1 MMTGFESGQ
10 IGWGDTSGIG
20 WGDKSQMEGE
30 IVSQDLNVVAI
41 GGGSG
46 LSVLLRGLKLV
57 TKNVTAIVTVA
68 DDGGGS
74 GVLRE
79 DLGMLPPG
87 DIRNCILAL
96 ANREPILM
104 DLMNY
109 RFTEGMLKGQNFGN
123 LMLAAMVG
131 ISENFEEAVKKI
143 NDIFAVTGQVLPV
156 TVEDVTLRAK
166 LSNGLW
172 VDGES
177 NIPKAVIEKH
187 CRIEEVFLVPKKPK
201 PTLEVIEAIENAD
214 VILMG
219 PGSLYT
225 SILPNLLVEGVS
237 EAIMRSSAIKIYLA
251 NLMSQPGETDEYALR
266 DYHKALVKHSYT
278 GIVSHIMVNQEV
290 IGANILKRYQKEHA
304 EPVVITPEDRA
315 YFKKEK
321 VSLIEGDFMETVKGY
336 VRHDALKVSQRAI
349 SLVDARVYK
358 KKSAKTS
365 Y

>member
-1 MMTGFESGQ
+1 M
-10 IGWGDTSGIG
+10 GWTIDAPPIETE
-20 WGDKSQMEGE
+20 KLN
-30 IVSQDLNVVAI
+30 QDLNVVAI

-131 ISENFEEAVKKI
+131 ISDNFEEAVKKI

-156 TVEDVTLRAK
+156 TTEDVTLRAK
-166 LSNGLW
+166 LSNGHW

-177 NIPKAVIEKH
+177 RIPKAVIEQAS
-187 CRIEEVFLVPKKPK
+187 RIEHVTLVPKKPK
-201 PTLEVIEAIENAD
+201 PTAEVITAIENAD

-237 EAIMRSSAIKIYLA
+237 EAIQRSSAIKVYLA
-251 NLMSQPGETDEYALR
+251 NLMSQPGETDGYSLREY
-266 DYHKALVKHSYT
+266 HQSLVKHSYP
-278 GIVSHIMVNQEV
+278 GIVSHIMVNHEV
-290 IGANILKRYQKEHA
+290 IEPKILKRYLKEQA
-304 EPVVITPEDRA
+304 EPVLITEEDRA
-315 YFKKEK
+315 YFKEAR
-321 VSLIEGDFMETVKGY
+321 VSIIEGDFIETVKGY
-336 VRHDALKVSQRAI
+336 VRHDAYKVSKAAVD
-349 SLVDARVYK
+349 LVDARVYRK
-358 KKSAKTS
+358 PIRRRR
-365 Y
+365 